1 ASYWSDYHP
10 SAYSFYPRASIYSV
24 STPRAQTY
32 HGSIPRIAH
41 QRLTP
46 SAPPSLFSVPISAH
60 RMSALYSDAVEPIL
74 IQVVPK
80 YNPASYLED
89 TFATSMQ

>member
-1 ASYWSDYHP
+1 MY
-10 SAYSFYPRASIYSV
+10 
-24 STPRAQTY
+24 
-32 HGSIPRIAH
+32 
-41 QRLTP
+41 
-46 SAPPSLFSVPISAH
+46 SVPISSH

-89 TFATSMQ
+89 TFATSMQVSRFTGFLNLRRV